1 MFPNCHLGIVGHH
14 PEMTVELLDISDTGH
29 LIASTSCFSNT
40 VKFWNIEFF
49 EDFDVKKHFKKINPK
64 EFNLPS
70 SNFVNATDF
79 FGGLE

>member
-1 MFPNCHLGIVGHH
+1 MFPNCHLGIVGQHK
-14 PEMTVELLDISDTGH
+14 ETAVDLLDISDTGH
-29 LIASTSCFSNT
+29 LIASTASFSNV

-70 SNFVNATDF
+70 SNVANATDF
-79 FGGLE
+79 FSGLS